1 MIETSSRNKSLYLDI
16 FTFCAFFIIIGLAFP
31 FSSPESYYLTIGN
44 SEYVFNRYL
53 YFSIVIFALF
63 ILYYRFIFSEIKFSS
78 LIYWVLYSFVVVLA
92 MLVSGHHRL
101 NMGILYLLFFVSPP
115 VIQLHKGPILM
126 AAAAAISLNALYG
139 VAGAVAAM
147 IGLSYDVFP
156 IVPYIYDGDVRLDP
170 GFYQAFSPALFLQTN
185 AAGAIFG
192 TAFCLFLYQLISER
206 PRGKL
211 LPLVTLLCLIGLVF
225 TRSLSALLIVGL
237 LSLVV
242 IRGRARALLLI
253 GFFVCAI
260 LIFFSPGGVL
270 GVNAEYLQHKIDS
283 SAFVKISLLSEN
295 LRQMMGDGILA
306 LVTPGREPPS
316 GTENSFIDMA
326 YQFGLLQLLLFYV
339 WCILSLR
346 IFEDRYRALL
356 LFPILL
362 SFIQNSAFTT
372 PSVVIFGV
380 ALAIYGNKANPSGKA
395 EDETS
400 LSPDTAARS

>member
-1 MIETSSRNKSLYLDI
+1 M
-16 FTFCAFFIIIGLAFP
+16 
-31 FSSPESYYLTIGN
+31 
-44 SEYVFNRYL
+44 V
-53 YFSIVIFALF
+53 
-63 ILYYRFIFSEIKFSS
+63 LYYRFIFSVIKFSS
-78 LIYWVLYSFVVVLA
+78 LVYWVLYSFAVVLA
-92 MLVSGHHRL
+92 MLFSGHHRL
-101 NMGILYLLFFVSPP
+101 NMGILYLLFFVSPS
-115 VIQLHKGPILM
+115 VIQLHKGPILL
-126 AAAAAISLNALYG
+126 AAGAALSLNAIYG
-139 VAGAVAAM
+139 VAGAVAAV
-147 IGLSYDVFP
+147 IRLSYDVFP
-156 IVPYIYDGDVRLDP
+156 IVPYIYDGDVRLGP

-192 TAFCLFLYQLISER
+192 TGLCLFLYQLISER

-242 IRGRARALLLI
+242 LRGRALALFLI
-253 GFFVCAI
+253 GLVACAI
-260 LIFFSPGGVL
+260 LIFFSPGGIL
-270 GVNAEYLQHKIDS
+270 GVDADYLQHKIDS

-295 LRQMMGDGILA
+295 LRHMMSDGILA
-306 LVTPGREPPS
+306 LVTPGREPPP

-326 YQFGLLQLLLFYV
+326 YQFGLLQLLLFYG

-346 IFEDRYRALL
+346 IVEDRYRALL

-380 ALAIYGNKANPSGKA
+380 ALAIYANKANPSGKA
-395 EDETS
+395 EEETS
-400 LSPDTAARS
+400 MSPHAATRS